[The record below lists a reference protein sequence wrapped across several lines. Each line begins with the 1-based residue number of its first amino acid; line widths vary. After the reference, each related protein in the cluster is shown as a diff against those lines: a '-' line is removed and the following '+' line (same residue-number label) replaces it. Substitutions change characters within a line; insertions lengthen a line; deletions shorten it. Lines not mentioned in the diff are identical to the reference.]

1 MRPAMRCVH
10 CRRPWT
16 GEPGTS
22 ALAPCAGCGAP
33 IRVDAVAVDFVA
45 GGAPTPSTGARVMQ
59 SRPVARVYEGLWRPI
74 LFGLSTAFSAPG
86 AKEEAR
92 EVLQLIEG
100 CADPWLDVSCGPG
113 TLLREIMTVNASR
126 DGTSPASPERGR
138 NLDGTSPASPERGRS
153 LDGTSPASPER
164 GRNLKVF
171 GLDRSRAMLERARL
185 SAPLAT
191 LVRADAADL
200 PFEDAT
206 FGAIANLAA
215 LDLYPHPARVV
226 AEAAR
231 VLAPGGR
238 WVCSTFVRR
247 AGRDGGRP
255 PRTPSIDEVAD
266 WARRAGLVR
275 FGRHLFRRYAIAWA
289 DKG

>member
-1 MRPAMRCVH
+1 M
-10 CRRPWT
+10 
-16 GEPGTS
+16 
-22 ALAPCAGCGAP
+22 
-33 IRVDAVAVDFVA
+33 
-45 GGAPTPSTGARVMQ
+45 
-59 SRPVARVYEGLWRPI
+59 
-74 LFGLSTAFSAPG
+74 
-86 AKEEAR
+86 
-92 EVLQLIEG
+92 
-100 CADPWLDVSCGPG
+100 
-113 TLLREIMTVNASR
+113 
-126 DGTSPASPERGR
+126 
-138 NLDGTSPASPERGRS
+138 
-153 LDGTSPASPER
+153 DGTSPASPER

>member
-1 MRPAMRCVH
+1 MTPAAPTGSSVTATMRPAMRCVH

-16 GEPGTS
+16 REPGTS

-74 LFGLSTAFSAPG
+74 LFGLSTAFGAPG

-126 DGTSPASPERGR
+126 DGTSPASLERGR
-138 NLDGTSPASPERGRS
+138 TLE
-153 LDGTSPASPER
+153 
-164 GRNLKVF
+164 VF

-215 LDLYPHPARVV
+215 LDLYPDPARVV

-238 WVCSTFVRR
+238 WVCSTFLRR

-266 WARRAGLVR
+266 WARCAGLVR